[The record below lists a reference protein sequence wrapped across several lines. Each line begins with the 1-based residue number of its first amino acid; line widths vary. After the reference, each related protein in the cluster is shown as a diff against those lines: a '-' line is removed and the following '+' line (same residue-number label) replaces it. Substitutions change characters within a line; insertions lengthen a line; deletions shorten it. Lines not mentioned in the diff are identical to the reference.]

1 MPEFVCT
8 SNGDRTLI
16 GQGSNPHWSGGD
28 CSLQWRPL
36 VSGVLC
42 PDWPRR
48 TMGPSGGRE
57 VFPLLPV
64 IVWTK
69 NPKEIGKVACPFFAG
84 DTYKERY
91 VTISVYLL

>member
-16 GQGSNPHWSGGD
+16 GQGSSPYWSGGD

-36 VSGVLC
+36 VSGVLY

-48 TMGPSGGRE
+48 TMGPSGGK
-57 VFPLLPV
+57 PLLPDCGEGGV
-64 IVWTK
+64 FLTS
-69 NPKEIGKVACPFFAG
+69 G
-84 DTYKERY
+84 DCLDKK
-91 VTISVYLL
+91 S